1 MNAFTLKNT
10 IFIALGV
17 FFTIGCSLEKRQNKG
32 LVTPQTISTKLNFT
46 TNKSVI
52 ILPVIFNGTAKNFA
66 FDTGAD
72 LSLVNREKITG
83 FKTKVSGAGGKKVKV
98 GSETIDSFKIGD
110 LDFQKTCAFNDNM
123 VFFDKI
129 IPNFGGLIGQSIISK
144 ANWLIDYPKKTI
156 EISDKTIE
164 TVGFETLSMKNI
176 RDPHIDIII
185 EGETYSALID
195 LGSSTA
201 IAIPT
206 GSKLA
211 EKLLTKY
218 IFIEGT
224 REVYRVGGSEVI
236 TEKVSILPKILFG
249 NSSAEAVETKIY
261 DTKQIR
267 IGNAFFKDYTVY
279 IDNTNGVYK
288 IKKTK

>member
-1 MNAFTLKNT
+1 MKQNTLNL
-10 IFIALGV
+10 FISLTFGL
-17 FFTIGCSLEKRQNKG
+17 FFTVGCSLEKRQNKG
-32 LVTPQTISTKLNFT
+32 LVTPQTTSTKLNFT
-46 TNKSVI
+46 TTKTVI
-52 ILPVIFNGTAKNFA
+52 ILPVTFNGTAKNFA

-110 LDFQKTCAFNDNM
+110 LDFQKTRAFNDNM
-123 VFFDKI
+123 AFFDNI

-144 ANWLIDYPKKTI
+144 VNWLIDYPKKTI

-164 TVGFETLSMKNI
+164 TVGFETFSMKNI
-176 RDPHIDIII
+176 RDPHIDLII

-218 IFIEGT
+218 TFREGT

-236 TEKVSILPKILFG
+236 TEKIGILPKILFG
-249 NSSAEAVETKIY
+249 NSSAETVETKIY

-267 IGNAFFKDYTVY
+267 IGNDFFKDYIVY

-288 IKKTK
+288 VKKTK